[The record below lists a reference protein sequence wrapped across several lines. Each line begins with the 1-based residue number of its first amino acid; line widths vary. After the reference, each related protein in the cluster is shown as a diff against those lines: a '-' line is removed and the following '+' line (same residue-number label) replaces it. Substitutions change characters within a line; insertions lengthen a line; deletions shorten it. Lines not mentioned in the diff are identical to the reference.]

1 MPKAIVGR
9 NINNTTVM
17 KYLKL
22 FCAAA
27 SIAAVSASALA
38 EKVVLAGSDLLGA
51 YIADT
56 AGELA
61 KKDGV
66 ELECK
71 MLGSFSALEE
81 LDKGEADFAVIGIPK
96 GRPLPEGYELQP
108 FAYQIAVVVVN
119 SANPIEEI
127 SKQQLIDIFSSD
139 TKKRAETWSQLN
151 VNNFGLSNIMP
162 LVTSFSDNVVI
173 ELFKYSALNSTNIGS
188 WVTVAKD
195 KQAIFNMIKA
205 NNAAIG
211 VVGKLTDTNMLKA
224 LPIYELN
231 EAGGKSY
238 SFGPSRENVYNGDY
252 PLVLPFYIAYKK
264 SAAPKIKAAAK
275 ILFSDAIAS
284 KIDSSDFISAPESS
298 RKKSI
303 FELDM
308 AN

>member
-1 MPKAIVGR
+1 
-9 NINNTTVM
+9 M
-17 KYLKL
+17 KYLRL

-27 SIAAVSASALA
+27 SIAAVSATALA

-51 YIADT
+51 YIAAT